1 MAKKEEK
8 LTIMNDGN
16 EIEFLYSDLTEEAQ
30 AQYNRANEL
39 AGQLMRLD
47 QQANELRFLA
57 NNYIR
62 FVIDELEKDVDFL
75 NFQLSKISISN
86 VALTDT
92 EVETLISVKI

>member
-8 LTIMNDGN
+8 LTIMNDGK
-16 EIEFLYSDLTEEAQ
+16 EIEFLYSDLTDEAQ

-62 FVIDELEKDVDFL
+62 FVIDELEKDVDE
-75 NFQLSKISISN
+75 K
-86 VALTDT
+86 
-92 EVETLISVKI
+92 EEK

>member
-8 LTIMNDGN
+8 LTIMNDGK
-16 EIEFLYSDLTEEAQ
+16 EIEFLYSELTEEAQ

-62 FVIDELEKDVDFL
+62 FVINELEKDVDD
-75 NFQLSKISISN
+75 K
-86 VALTDT
+86 
-92 EVETLISVKI
+92 EEK

>member
-62 FVIDELEKDVDFL
+62 FVIDELEKDVDD
-75 NFQLSKISISN
+75 K
-86 VALTDT
+86 
-92 EVETLISVKI
+92 EEK

>member
-8 LTIMNDGN
+8 LTIMNDGK
-16 EIEFLYSDLTEEAQ
+16 EIEFLYSGLSEEAQ

-62 FVIDELEKDVDFL
+62 FVIDELEKDVDD
-75 NFQLSKISISN
+75 NEEK
-86 VALTDT
+86 
-92 EVETLISVKI
+92 

>member
-8 LTIMNDGN
+8 LTIMDNGK
-16 EIEFLYSDLTEEAQ
+16 EIEFLYSELSEEAK

-57 NNYIR
+57 NKYVR
-62 FVIDELEKDVDFL
+62 FVIDELEKDVDD
-75 NFQLSKISISN
+75 K
-86 VALTDT
+86 
-92 EVETLISVKI
+92 EEK

>member
-8 LTIMNDGN
+8 LTIMNDGK

-62 FVIDELEKDVDFL
+62 FVIDELNKDVDD
-75 NFQLSKISISN
+75 K
-86 VALTDT
+86 
-92 EVETLISVKI
+92 EEK

>member
-8 LTIMNDGN
+8 LIIMNDGN

-62 FVIDELEKDVDFL
+62 FVIDELEKDVDD
-75 NFQLSKISISN
+75 K
-86 VALTDT
+86 
-92 EVETLISVKI
+92 EEK

>member
-1 MAKKEEK
+1 MAEKEQK
-8 LTIMNDGN
+8 LTIMNDGK

-62 FVIDELEKDVDFL
+62 FVIDELEKDVDE
-75 NFQLSKISISN
+75 K
-86 VALTDT
+86 
-92 EVETLISVKI
+92 EEK

>member
-1 MAKKEEK
+1 
-8 LTIMNDGN
+8 MNDGK
-16 EIEFLYSDLTEEAQ
+16 EIKFTMSDLSDEGK

-62 FVIDELEKDVDFL
+62 FVIDELEKDVDD
-75 NFQLSKISISN
+75 NEEK
-86 VALTDT
+86 
-92 EVETLISVKI
+92 

>member
-8 LTIMNDGN
+8 LTIMNDGK

-62 FVIDELEKDVDFL
+62 FVIDELEKM
-75 NFQLSKISISN
+75 
-86 VALTDT
+86 LT
-92 EVETLISVKI
+92 IKRKK